1 MECHLGCPIWRFKGP
16 GIAEQ
21 TILEVAVEQSQTL
34 ATVPKVAVEL
44 AEIVPAVLKLQ

>member
-1 MECHLGCPIWRFKGP
+1 MSLGLSNLEIQR
-16 GIAEQ
+16 ARNYRTEQ
-21 TILEVAVEQSQTL
+21 TILEMGVEQSQTL